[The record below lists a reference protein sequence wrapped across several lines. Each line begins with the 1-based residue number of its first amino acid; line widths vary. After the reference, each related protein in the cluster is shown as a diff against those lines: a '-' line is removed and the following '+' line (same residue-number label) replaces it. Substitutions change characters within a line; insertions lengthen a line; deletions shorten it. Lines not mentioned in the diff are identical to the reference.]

1 MARGPD
7 IKTPECRF
15 AFTRDLF
22 IPRANERGQK
32 KHTGVFLF
40 AKSIDLSELKNAAG
54 KCAIDEWG
62 EKAVQWIKDG
72 LIKTPFLDG
81 DGPQAI
87 NKKTGERHAGF
98 AGTTFIR
105 VMSGEEY
112 KPKIV
117 DRNRVPILTV
127 DGCPSGWY
135 GFAVVNPFTWD
146 DPKNG
151 KGVSFGVSALQV
163 VREGES
169 LGGGGGV
176 DVDNFF
182 EKLGD
187 AEAPTKEQAAKGAGG
202 LFD

>member
-22 IPRANERGQK
+22 TPRADDKGK
-32 KHTGVFLF
+32 KKFTGVFLF
-40 AKSIDLSELKNAAG
+40 AKGADLSELKAAAG
-54 KCAIDEWG
+54 KAAIDQWG
-62 EKAVQWIKDG
+62 DKAVQMIKDEI
-72 LIKTPFLDG
+72 IKTPFLDG
-81 DGPQAI
+81 DGKQAI
-87 NKKTGERHAGF
+87 NKKSGERHAGF

-112 KPKIV
+112 KPKVV
-117 DRNRVPILTV
+117 DRNRNPVFDV
-127 DGCPSGWY
+127 SGCPSGWY
-135 GFAVVNPFTWD
+135 GFAVVNPFTWED
-146 DPKNG
+146 ERNG
-151 KGVSFGVSALQV
+151 KGVSFGVSAIQV

-187 AEAPTKEQAAKGAGG
+187 ADAPTKEAAAKGAAG